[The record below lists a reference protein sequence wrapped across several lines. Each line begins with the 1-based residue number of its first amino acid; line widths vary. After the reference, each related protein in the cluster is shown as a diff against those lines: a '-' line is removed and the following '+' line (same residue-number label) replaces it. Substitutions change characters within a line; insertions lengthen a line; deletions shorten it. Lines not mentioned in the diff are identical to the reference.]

1 MLSPFEQNWIRTLI
15 SKIDMDPNE
24 NYNIIKE
31 TDIKQIIINN
41 GENVIK
47 RNM

>member
-1 MLSPFEQNWIRTLI
+1 
-15 SKIDMDPNE
+15 MDPNE

-41 GENVIK
+41 GEKCYKEKYVMLK
-47 RNM
+47 AYKGAMTLVT

>member
-1 MLSPFEQNWIRTLI
+1 
-15 SKIDMDPNE
+15 MDPNE

>member
-15 SKIDMDPNE
+15 SEIDMDPNE